1 MKAKTNREAE
11 IETEAHGEHTQRV
24 RERGRERETRKVIRA
39 DRVRILVEVTI
50 QKNGF
55 RNTRKQR
62 FNDSHI
68 RVTRSRFGNTHSV
81 WMLVML
87 DAWID
92 IKKPTTKYYE
102 NMSSNASSHLVV
114 ASLFNFQPF
123 FIFLFLA
130 CGRVFIHT
138 KRQWNSHRQSA
149 RQRERER
156 KNNKKCEL

>member
-1 MKAKTNREAE
+1 MSEIKREKRKRERKFYMKAKTNREAE

-81 WMLVML
+81 
-87 DAWID
+87 
-92 IKKPTTKYYE
+92 
-102 NMSSNASSHLVV
+102 
-114 ASLFNFQPF
+114 
-123 FIFLFLA
+123 
-130 CGRVFIHT
+130 
-138 KRQWNSHRQSA
+138 
-149 RQRERER
+149 
-156 KNNKKCEL
+156 